1 MVSLLLINV
10 SNLIFLILP
19 YPRFILPL
27 SAEEGWSMLTCCRLS
42 LSWSSPSSSITIFV
56 FVFYHHLCFFFSW
69 SSPSSSITIFYLS
82 DQVDIH
88 KFPMLSLHH
97 HSYYINLIYQ
107 TKFAVLAILSAF
119 PSRINKFGQHVIV
132 ACDSVAFALSAIPTR
147 VRTANAVNCKKSDLP
162 TSSRSSCIF
171 SIHPNLLDPSECT
184 MRKVQVI
191 PMQHLQSSV
200 ICLPTSHPINL
211 LLEN

>member
-1 MVSLLLINV
+1 
-10 SNLIFLILP
+10 
-19 YPRFILPL
+19 
-27 SAEEGWSMLTCCRLS
+27 MLTCCRLS
-42 LSWSSPSSSITIFV
+42 LSWSSPS
-56 FVFYHHLCFFFSW
+56 W
-69 SSPSSSITIFYLS
+69 SITIFYLS

-119 PSRINKFGQHVIV
+119 PSRINKFGQQVIPLQKRFRCLCI
-132 ACDSVAFALSAIPTR
+132 ARNSYTGQD
-147 VRTANAVNCKKSDLP
+147 CKCGQLQKIW
-162 TSSRSSCIF
+162 SSYIF
-171 SIHPNLLDPSECT
+171 SILHLLDPSECT

-211 LLEN
+211 LVESKKIKKPPSNQSQHWGRFWQGVNGCKNLRSRSEFGLRDWEWFPSRRGGVIQPAIPK